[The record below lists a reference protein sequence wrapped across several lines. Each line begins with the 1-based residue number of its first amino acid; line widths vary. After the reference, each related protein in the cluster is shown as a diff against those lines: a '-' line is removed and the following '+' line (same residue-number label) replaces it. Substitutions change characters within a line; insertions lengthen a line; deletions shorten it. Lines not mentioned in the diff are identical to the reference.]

1 VSRHSVSSHPCSAR
15 VHNSLRGSTALSY
28 ADNPQLLAKIS
39 GGHRR
44 QQYQLSVH
52 AAEEGKEPQA
62 LCAAWGQW
70 TSPRSRRPLAAPRG
84 RPCMASVRAPRRW
97 GMPSVG
103 CGQGTAGSGSRGG
116 CTRGAAEPARAQRRH
131 ARPGGRSQRELECRG
146 CKTWRSQP
154 VQQGLPVAARWA
166 GRMGRAP
173 VMCCMGKRAAYSDE
187 EEVCA
192 APPAASAAPSAIA
205 GAAAKAG
212 GGRRRASSTQ
222 PWLRVRPSLRTRH
235 VHSSGGTRSRQCCRC
250 RYSRQC
256 CREHCLLQVPLRCMS
271 LPRELGRTR
280 SQGCVD
286 DAHVVVP
293 AGLRSRAGHCTERCG
308 RRRRRRADLLLVRVS
323 GRRAHAAGHRR
334 PPHARRP
341 AAAAAAALLS
351 VAGAMGMPGQSGG
364 PAPRPQPL
372 HPSQGRPWWP
382 ARRRA

>member
-1 VSRHSVSSHPCSAR
+1 VDQSALKAPTG
-15 VHNSLRGSTALSY
+15 SAAGQALQGEGAGST
-28 ADNPQLLAKIS
+28 Q
-39 GGHRR
+39 
-44 QQYQLSVH
+44 V
-52 AAEEGKEPQA
+52 
-62 LCAAWGQW
+62 
-70 TSPRSRRPLAAPRG
+70 
-84 RPCMASVRAPRRW
+84 

-116 CTRGAAEPARAQRRH
+116 CTRGAAEPPCAQRGH
-131 ARPGGRSQRELECRG
+131 ARQGGRSQCELECRG

-173 VMCCMGKRAAYSDE
+173 VIRCMGKRAAYSDE

-192 APPAASAAPSAIA
+192 APPAAPAAPGAIA

-250 RYSRQC
+250 RCSRQC
-256 CREHCLLQVPLRCMS
+256 CREHCLLQVPLLCMS